1 MKFSLHL
8 LLILSLVLTFSCK
21 KEIPGGNEKLPDL
34 VVKLDAKKGGTA
46 FDSIDFALVEQKGST
61 GESAG
66 GSHQKLTNLFVLQV
80 SPDLSKVGPRFGVN
94 TSLTSISTTT
104 IDMANPPSGM
114 IPTTMTYTSSDSK
127 SYQANSGTLKIVKAD
142 LYQDIGVGAAD
153 YFVDFEVNLT
163 LVNVNDAS
171 DVITLEGDLL
181 GVNIKQQ

>member
-1 MKFSLHL
+1 M
-8 LLILSLVLTFSCK
+8 V
-21 KEIPGGNEKLPDL
+21 
-34 VVKLDAKKGGTA
+34 
-46 FDSIDFALVEQKGST
+46 
-61 GESAG
+61 
-66 GSHQKLTNLFVLQV
+66 
-80 SPDLSKVGPRFGVN
+80 
-94 TSLTSISTTT
+94 STTT